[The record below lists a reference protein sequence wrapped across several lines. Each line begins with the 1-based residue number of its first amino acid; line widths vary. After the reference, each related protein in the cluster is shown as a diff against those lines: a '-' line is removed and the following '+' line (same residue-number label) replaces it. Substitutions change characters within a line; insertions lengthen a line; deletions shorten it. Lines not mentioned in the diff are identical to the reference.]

1 MNEETHSRSQLLE
14 DILYIVEHPDANKER
29 LVNGYRKDKKLVAFL
44 KKLHKKLNARFY
56 KRKDVEKSINKAN
69 NHLLRFAQ
77 HRYNKELQ
85 LCDDD
90 TFNTLFTSLNFLGQE
105 LNYSTVTTHY
115 LNDVFNS
122 IGDIVLVINKVG
134 SILHVNSAGYD
145 VLGYKQDELKDMN
158 VEMIL
163 ESGGNLNELLE
174 TQKTQFPVNFIT
186 SSGKSL
192 PVSLKISNF
201 QRVDNPMM
209 GYVVIARDLS
219 VILKHQQEIE
229 KKNKQILLAN
239 KSLEKARDKAEEN
252 SYMHRFLMENMTDGV
267 VYFDAHGKIIYAND
281 AASRIF
287 HLPMNQ
293 LLGKSF
299 SESHWTAKREDGSA
313 IPFKEYPFQLSLA
326 TGKPVENFIMCVFF
340 PGLPDCKWIRVNS
353 LPRFSGDKKS
363 INLVIATFE
372 DITHEKN
379 AEKERE
385 IKEVLEKKVIL
396 AEESLKFKQKF
407 LANMSHE
414 IRTPLAGILGISEAL
429 SKTELGEQQSEFVKI
444 LQVSGES
451 LRGII
456 NDVLDYSKIEAGKIQ
471 LQKSVF
477 SLKETMKSACDLFMN
492 ITYKDI
498 GLNYNFSD
506 NLPDYIEADELR
518 IGQVIRNLVS
528 NAVKFTEKGSI
539 TVSASLNNQSKQDN
553 DNVVE
558 LKVEVA
564 DTGIGIRE
572 SKLNELFKPFV
583 QLDDNGQRKSD
594 GTGLGLSISKEIVHM
609 HGGEIGVVSEVG
621 KGSTFWFTF
630 RAKMA
635 AKPSLQSQGKPDK
648 KSDIKNLQILL
659 VEDNIINQKVFSISL
674 KYLGHS
680 VTLADNGLQAL
691 EKVKACNFDLILM
704 DVQMPVMD
712 GITATNQLKQLYE
725 DLPPIVGLSA
735 NALEGDRE
743 KYIEL
748 GMDDYLTKPLVEE
761 DFLELLE
768 KLF

>member
-1 MNEETHSRSQLLE
+1 MNEETENRSQLLE
-14 DILYIVEHPDANKER
+14 DILRMVEHPDANTEMFG
-29 LVNGYRKDKKLVAFL
+29 NAYRKDKKLLAFL
-44 KKLHKKLNARFY
+44 KKLQKKLNTRY
-56 KRKDVEKSINKAN
+56 YRKKDVEKLINKAN
-69 NHLLRFAQ
+69 NHLLRYAQ
-77 HRYNKELQ
+77 HRYNQELQ
-85 LCDDD
+85 LSGDD

-134 SILHVNSAGYD
+134 SMLYVNSAGYE
-145 VLGYKQDELKDMN
+145 VLGYREDDLKDMN

-163 ESGGNLNELLE
+163 EQGGNLVDLLE
-174 TQKTQFPVNFIT
+174 TQKNQLPVNLIT
-186 SSGKSL
+186 SSGKAL
-192 PVSLKISNF
+192 PVSLKISDF
-201 QRVDNPMM
+201 ERVDNPMM

-219 VILKHQQEIE
+219 VILKHQKEIE
-229 KKNKQILLAN
+229 EKNKQILLAN
-239 KSLEKARDKAEEN
+239 KNLIKAKDKAEES

-267 VYFDAHGKIIYAND
+267 VYFDARGRIIYAND

-287 HLPMNQ
+287 HLPLEQ
-293 LLGKSF
+293 LLGKSA
-299 SESHWTAKREDGSA
+299 SESYWISKREDGST
-313 IPFKEYPFQLSLA
+313 IPVEEYPFMVSLA
-326 TGKPVENFIMCVFF
+326 TGKAVEDFIMCVFF

-353 LPRFSGDKKS
+353 LPRSSGDGKC

-372 DITHEKN
+372 DITHQKN

-385 IKEVLEKKVIL
+385 IKEGLEKKVAL

-414 IRTPLAGILGISEAL
+414 IRTPLAGILGITEAL
-429 SKTELGEQQSEFVKI
+429 GKTDLGEQQTEFLKI

-471 LQKSVF
+471 LTKSAF
-477 SLKETMKSACDLFMN
+477 SLKETLKSSCDLFMN
-492 ITYKDI
+492 ITHKDI
-498 GLNYNFSD
+498 ELKFNFTD
-506 NLPDYIEADELR
+506 DLPDYIEADELR

-539 TVSASLNNQSKQDN
+539 TVSASVVNQSKQGN
-553 DNVVE
+553 ENEVE
-558 LKVEVA
+558 LQVKVT

-583 QLDDNGQRKSD
+583 QLDDNDQRKFD
-594 GTGLGLSISKEIVHM
+594 GTGLGLSICKEIANM
-609 HGGEIGVVSEVG
+609 HGGEIGVESEVD

-630 RAKMA
+630 RAKTA
-635 AKPSLQSQGKPDK
+635 TKPLIEQQGKHNK
-648 KSDIKNLQILL
+648 KIDVKNLQILL
-659 VEDNIINQKVFSISL
+659 VEDNAINQKVFSISL

-691 EKVKACNFDLILM
+691 EKVKTGNFDLILM

-712 GITATNQLKQLYE
+712 GITATKQLKQMYT

-735 NALEGDRE
+735 NAFEGDRE

-748 GMDDYLTKPLVEE
+748 GMDEYLTKPLEEE
-761 DFLELLE
+761 DFLEVLD